1 MISPFSCSRSQSAIL
16 AISLSLTLH
25 SIASADESAPVK
37 SNAPPSFVDL
47 RPEFT
52 ELGLRQ
58 RQQGAR
64 GTCSVFTM
72 VGALE
77 FAAAR
82 ARGHGEMF
90 SIDFLNWA
98 ANQHRPPADGGF
110 FSDMWKGFADY
121 GICTEEQMPYA
132 AKFYPNRKPDDAAV
146 TVAKTRLESGLTR
159 HWIKEWNVKTGLTDE
174 QFVAIKR
181 TLGQGWPVCGGFRWP
196 KRPQWKN
203 EILQMCA
210 AEDVFDGHSVLIVGY
225 RDDPAAD
232 GGGTLIFRNSNR
244 GSDGFMPYA
253 YAEAYMNDALWIS
266 TSLKPGAPDNSP
278 SISKDASPPQGE

>member
-1 MISPFSCSRSQSAIL
+1 MIVPFLCSRCRTAIL
-16 AISLSLTLH
+16 AIALSLGLH
-25 SIASADESAPVK
+25 STASADESAPVK
-37 SNAPPSFVDL
+37 SNAVASSVDL

-52 ELGLRQ
+52 QLGLRQ

-77 FAAAR
+77 FAAAH
-82 ARGHGEMF
+82 ARGHGETL

-98 ANQHRPPADGGF
+98 ANQHRPPSDGGF
-110 FSDMWKGFADY
+110 FSDMWKGFADF
-121 GICTEEQMPYA
+121 GICTEQQMPYA
-132 AKFYPNRKPDDAAV
+132 TKFDPNRKPDATAV
-146 TVAKTRLESGLTR
+146 NAAKTRLESGLTC

-174 QFVAIKR
+174 QFLAVKQ

-196 KRPQWKN
+196 KKPQWKD
-203 EILQMCA
+203 EILQMCP

-225 RDDPAAD
+225 RDDPSAD

-253 YAEAYMNDALWIS
+253 YAQTYMNDALWIS

-278 SISKDASPPQGE
+278 AISNNASPSGQ